1 MGQPIKG
8 SFNTQESQKAKQE
21 TCRIEKVLKPDYK
34 KKLALVKW
42 SGYPDKFN
50 SQIPLSDLIDF

>member
-42 SGYPDKFN
+42 SGYPYKFN
-50 SQIPLSDLIDF
+50 S